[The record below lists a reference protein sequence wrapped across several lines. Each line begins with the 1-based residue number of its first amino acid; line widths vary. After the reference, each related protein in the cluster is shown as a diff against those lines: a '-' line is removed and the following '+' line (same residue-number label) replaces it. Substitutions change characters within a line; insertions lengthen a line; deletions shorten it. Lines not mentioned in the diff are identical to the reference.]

1 MIFFR
6 PDQVNF
12 YIECLIKLAASIV
25 CGFVLGIERKSRNH
39 VVGMRTLILI
49 SVSSC
54 LLSIMSYYQAAINPI
69 GLAFTGGDSTRIS
82 AGVVSGIGFLGGGA
96 ILRQGLNI
104 KGLTSAA
111 IIWASSSLGLA
122 IGAGMYIPAAAVLIV
137 IVIVLVLLEKVEE
150 KYFPAV
156 KIKTL
161 HLVFEGDSVDMES
174 LKKTIEKNGYIIID
188 LNMSRIM
195 ANHQLILHYTVK
207 APSENDFTKLLPG
220 LQSIGK
226 LSEFSLTD

>member
-1 MIFFR
+1 MNLFR
-6 PDQVNF
+6 AELINF
-12 YIECLIKLAASIV
+12 YLECLLKIFACII

-54 LLSIMSYYQAAINPI
+54 LLSVMSYYQASIVPD
-69 GLAFTGGDSTRIS
+69 GLNYTRGDSTRIS

-96 ILRQGLNI
+96 ILRQGLNV

-111 IIWASSSLGLA
+111 IIWASASLGLA
-122 IGAGMYIPAAAVLIV
+122 IGAGLYIPAAVVLIV
-137 IVIVLVLLEKVEE
+137 IVTVLVLLEKVEE

-161 HLVFEGDSVDMES
+161 HLVFEDDSIDMEK
-174 LKKTIEKNGYIIID
+174 LKTTIENNGYVISD

-195 ANHQLILHYTVK
+195 SNNQLILRYSVK
-207 APSENDFTKLLPG
+207 APSENDINKLLINI
-220 LQSIGK
+220 QAIGK
-226 LSEFSLTD
+226 LGEFSLTD